1 MINSKEKF
9 LIDVTQFSENDIV
22 KEKIESFLDFHN
34 IRASIKVLCKS
45 EFLGIRELSSEQGS
59 QRMLY
64 LLNSLQHST
73 DYNISCVLSFDGS
86 YYLLDSDIS
95 YEDKNLVDA
104 YFEKIKV

>member
-1 MINSKEKF
+1 MINNKEKF
-9 LIDVTQFSENDIV
+9 LMDITQFSENDIV

-45 EFLGIRELSSEQGS
+45 EILGIRELSSVQGS
-59 QRMLY
+59 ERMMY
-64 LLNSLQHST
+64 LLNSLQQA
-73 DYNISCVLSFDGS
+73 DNISCVLSFDGS
-86 YYLLDSDIS
+86 YYLVDGNIS

>member
-1 MINSKEKF
+1 MINNKEKF
-9 LIDVTQFSENDIV
+9 VMDITQFSENDIV

-45 EFLGIRELSSEQGS
+45 EVLGIRELSSEQGS
-59 QRMLY
+59 ERMLY
-64 LLNSLQHST
+64 LLELLQHSA
-73 DYNISCVLSFDGS
+73 DYNVSCVLSFDGS
-86 YYLLDSDIS
+86 YYLLDGNIS